1 MLNKSPLSGL
11 PRIKQAFFNSLKG
24 LASVWQTEEA
34 FRQEVWLFVP
44 FGMLTFWL
52 PVTSLEQVALIGSL
66 LLVLLMELV
75 NTALEY
81 VVDRISVEH
90 HPLSGSIKDIGS
102 ALVLLSSLF
111 ALLVWG
117 VVLWP

>member
-1 MLNKSPLSGL
+1 
-11 PRIKQAFFNSLKG
+11 
-24 LASVWQTEEA
+24 
-34 FRQEVWLFVP
+34 
-44 FGMLTFWL
+44 
-52 PVTSLEQVALIGSL
+52 
-66 LLVLLMELV
+66 LLMELV

-102 ALVLLSSLF
+102 ALVLLSSVF

>member
-1 MLNKSPLSGL
+1 MLNKSSLSGL

-24 LASVWQTEEA
+24 LASVWRTEEA

-44 FGMLTFWL
+44 LAVVTFWL
-52 PVTSLEQVALIGSL
+52 PVSGLEQLALIG
-66 LLVLLMELV
+66 VLLFVLIMELI

-81 VVDRISVEH
+81 VVDRISIDH

-111 ALLVWG
+111 ALVVWG
-117 VVLWP
+117 VLLWP

>member
-11 PRIKQAFFNSLKG
+11 PRIKQAFLNSLKG

-44 FGMLTFWL
+44 LGVLTFWL

-102 ALVLLSSLF
+102 ALVLLSSVF